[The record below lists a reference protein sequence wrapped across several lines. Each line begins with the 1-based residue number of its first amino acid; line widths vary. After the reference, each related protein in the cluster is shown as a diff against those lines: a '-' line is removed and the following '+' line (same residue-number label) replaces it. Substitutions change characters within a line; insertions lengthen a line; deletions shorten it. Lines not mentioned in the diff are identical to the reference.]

1 MYHTE
6 NLQRAVW
13 AKDASTEMN
22 VTLGFRLCFNER
34 KKCTMRL
41 LGETCYKLI
50 ADGEPIFFGPNRA
63 AHGYSRVAEV
73 RFAAKTVVVE
83 SYASNVLNFDRRKAT
98 PYFACDLQTE
108 QGESHSAEDFTCY
121 LINDRVKKV
130 QRYSFQRGFVE
141 VYRLKT
147 DRSAFYCGE
156 ATDFPVVETERVSLP
171 KILPSR
177 THNAVLEKVQPLA
190 IVDSGVVGVDKNAE
204 PWEDRCISLVGSL
217 LEGFTREQCE
227 TLLTDEVSRF
237 TYHSCAANSAKDSAN
252 NAANNGAEKHY
263 QTADFGRIRAGFVEM
278 EIEAKNAGSVYVG
291 YDEIFKNDETKEL
304 YPFRNGTANVF
315 KWTVEEGGKYR
326 VSTYEPYAFRYARIV
341 CDNGIEAKIS
351 MRSYENPDA
360 SALRVESDDARVLQ
374 LVEAARAT
382 FAHNAVDVL
391 TDCPGRER
399 AGWLSDSWFSSVA
412 EHVFTGDNKVERAFL
427 ENFVYADVTGHPKGM
442 IPRCYPS
449 DYFEEN
455 GYIPN
460 WAMWYILE
468 LYKYFK
474 RYGKDE
480 IVEKSLK
487 NVEGLLQYFEGKENE
502 YGVLEN
508 LEGWIFVEWSAANW
522 PPHICG
528 VNVPSNACYYAML
541 KAAAIVYGEDVNAEK
556 LYKKADAVKAFLTE
570 KAYVGEYFV
579 DNLVRD
585 DGGNLVPTENY
596 TEVCQYYMF
605 WFKVAD
611 EKKYAALFDKMLNE
625 YGKGNKSGS
634 AKIVINGKEVDFAE
648 ANMMYGVYMRLDLCQ
663 RTGKRKE
670 LFEECIRYF
679 YDMTKKTGTLWEKND
694 PVASCD
700 HGFAS
705 YVIKWLLYALIGYD
719 ALNPQNGVA
728 KEGIGIDCKFV
739 LPTDGKKMQ
748 VEVCKNAV
756 VCKEV

>member
-1 MYHTE
+1 MDITK
-6 NLQRAVW
+6 NLQQAVW
-13 AKDASTEMN
+13 AKGMSSEMN
-22 VTLGFRLCFNER
+22 VTIAFRLCFNER
-34 KKCTMRL
+34 KKCVMRL

-50 ADGEPIFFGPNRA
+50 ADGEPVFFGPNRA
-63 AHGYSRVAEV
+63 AHGYSRVSEV
-73 RFAAKTVVVE
+73 EFSAKTIVAE

-108 QGESHSAEDFTCY
+108 SGESFSAEDFTCY
-121 LINDRVKKV
+121 LLTDRVRRV

-141 VYRLKT
+141 AYRLKA
-147 DRSAFYCGE
+147 DRSALYLGE
-156 ATDFPVVETERVSLP
+156 KTDFPKAETERALLP
-171 KILPSR
+171 HILPSR
-177 THNAVLEKVQPLA
+177 THNAVLQKIEPLS
-190 IVDSGVVGVDKNAE
+190 IVDRGYVVLDESAE

-217 LEGFTREQCE
+217 LEGFTRENCE
-227 TLLTDEVSRF
+227 VMLTDEVSRF
-237 TYHSCAANSAKDSAN
+237 TYFSG
-252 NAANNGAEKHY
+252 ANNGANNDAEKYY
-263 QTADFGRIRAGFVEM
+263 QTADFGRIRAGFVEL
-278 EIEAKNAGSVYVG
+278 EIEAKNAGSIYVS
-291 YDEIFKNDETKEL
+291 YDEIFKNDQTKEV

-315 KWTVEEGGKYR
+315 QWTIEKGGKYR

-341 CDNGIEAKIS
+341 CDRGIEAKIS
-351 MRSYENPDA
+351 MRAYENPDA
-360 SALRVESDDARVLQ
+360 NALRIECDDARVIQ

-412 EHVFTGDNKVERAFL
+412 EHVFTGDNRVERAFL
-427 ENFVYADVTGHPKGM
+427 ENFIYADATGHPKGM

-480 IVEKSLK
+480 IVERSRK
-487 NVEGLLQYFEGKENE
+487 NVEGLLGYFERKENE

-508 LEGWIFVEWSAANW
+508 LEGWVFVEWSAANASS
-522 PPHICG
+522 HIRG
-528 VNVPSNACYYAML
+528 VNVPSNACYYATL
-541 KAAAIVYGEDVNAEK
+541 KAAALVYGDDVNAEK
-556 LYKKADAVKAFLTE
+556 LHKKADAIKAFLTKE
-570 KAYVGEYFV
+570 AYVGGYFV

-585 DGGNLVPTENY
+585 DGGKLVPTENY

-611 EKKYAALFDKMLNE
+611 EQKYASLFDKMLSE
-625 YGKGNKSGS
+625 YGKGNTIGS
-634 AKIVINGKEVDFAE
+634 SKITINGKETDFAE
-648 ANMMYGVYMRLDLCQ
+648 VNMMYGVYMRLDLCQ

-719 ALNPQNGVA
+719 ALEPENGVA

-739 LPTDGKKMQ
+739 LPDTGRKRIIEVKDNVVTV
-748 VEVCKNAV
+748 VE
-756 VCKEV
+756 E